1 MTVLRLSLAVA
12 AAFCVTALV
21 PPVAH
26 GQDEEEEHPGWHDT
40 AELSFVLTTG
50 NAEASTIGFANQL
63 RHVWENALWQL
74 GAGGIRVESTPVG
87 RTAIGTSPDDFRI
100 EEEDES
106 ELTAESYFVRSRY
119 DRELSASLFWFA
131 GGGWDR
137 NTFAGIENRYSGGAG
152 VGNIWFS
159 GDAAGFRTDY
169 GLTYTFQDNV
179 VGGDDTFAGLRLG
192 YDYYRMLTGT
202 TRFESV
208 LIADESL
215 EETADFRTD
224 LLNALAVAMS
234 ERLSLKVSH
243 RILFDNRP
251 SLESLPLIGLNGT
264 PTGESVL
271 AELDEVDTTLTV
283 ALVLDF

>member
-1 MTVLRLSLAVA
+1 MTFTRLSLAVA
-12 AAFCVTALV
+12 VALWSSALV
-21 PPVAH
+21 PSIAS
-26 GQDEEEEHPGWHDT
+26 GQDDEEEQPGWHDT
-40 AELSFVLTTG
+40 AELSLVFTTG

-63 RHVWENALWQL
+63 RHVWEESLWQL
-74 GAGGIRVESTPVG
+74 DAGGIRVESTPG
-87 RTAIGTSPDDFRI
+87 RRTAIGTSPLNFRI
-100 EEEDES
+100 VEEDES

-137 NTFAGIENRYSGGAG
+137 NTFAGIENRYSGSAG
-152 VGNIWFS
+152 IGNIWFS

-179 VGGDDTFAGLRLG
+179 AAGDDTFAGLRLG

-202 TRFESV
+202 TRFESL
-208 LIADESL
+208 LIADESMN
-215 EETADFRTD
+215 EAADFRTD
-224 LLNALAVAMS
+224 LLNSLAVAMS

-251 SLESLPLIGLNGT
+251 SFESLPLLGL
-264 PTGESVL
+264 
-271 AELDEVDTTLTV
+271 D
-283 ALVLDF
+283 